1 MQNSGLEENTE
12 QPSDSSRFARTQLK
26 QNAMYLYFE
35 DDGAFK
41 AGTVLSQAGSA
52 YQVELTTG
60 RRSKIK
66 ASHVFFPF
74 ETPSASELIARIPE
88 AAAEL
93 DPAFLWEAAPAEE
106 FSFKDLAQEYWGE
119 KPSPVELAALLTVLH
134 ANPVYFYR
142 KGRGVYR
149 KAPAEILSKA
159 LEALERKRRMEE
171 QKKVWT
177 AEMVEGKLP
186 EAIGRQALTL
196 LLSPDKNG
204 IEWKALS
211 DAAAETRQTPLRLML
226 ALGGIASPWRW
237 HVDSFYTANFP
248 HGRGFPAGLP
258 EPPAD
263 TWEELPIADVDAF
276 SIDDL
281 TTTEVDDAASIEHLE
296 GGITRVGIHI
306 AAPALMIQKDSPLD
320 TVAKTRMSTVYAP
333 GLKTTML
340 PENWIKA
347 SSLDEGHL
355 VPCISLYVWVKDDTF
370 AVERTETRLER
381 ITLKA
386 NLRYDKIDDLVTEE
400 AIAADALTIP
410 YAHEIAWLWHFAK
423 RLQHGREEVRG
434 RPEPTGRV
442 DWYFALEGEGEDA
455 VIHVKGRRRG
465 APLDLLVAELM
476 IFANSTWGLW
486 LEEHGTPGIYRSQ
499 RMGRVRMSTSPGPH
513 DGLGVER
520 YAWSTSPLRR
530 YVDLV
535 NQRQMIAVLRGET
548 APYGRTDVDLFTI
561 VSQFEA
567 IYGLYSDFQT
577 RMERYW
583 SLRWILQEKLTSIEA
598 IVVKGDLVRID
609 GLPFMQR
616 VPGLTEDLPRGRK
629 VELRILGCD
638 LVDLVMDARLVKVL
652 DEAITPEEEAALEES
667 LNEASEAA
675 EAAEEVKEAK
685 AAEHAAQ
692 ADAAQVLSA
701 SN

>member
-276 SIDDL
+276 SIDDS

-476 IFANSTWGLW
+476 ISPTALGAFGSKSMAPRAFIVRSAWG
-486 LEEHGTPGIYRSQ
+486 
-499 RMGRVRMSTSPGPH
+499 VC
-513 DGLGVER
+513 
-520 YAWSTSPLRR
+520 A
-530 YVDLV
+530 
-535 NQRQMIAVLRGET
+535 
-548 APYGRTDVDLFTI
+548 
-561 VSQFEA
+561 
-567 IYGLYSDFQT
+567 
-577 RMERYW
+577 
-583 SLRWILQEKLTSIEA
+583 
-598 IVVKGDLVRID
+598 
-609 GLPFMQR
+609 
-616 VPGLTEDLPRGRK
+616 
-629 VELRILGCD
+629 
-638 LVDLVMDARLVKVL
+638 
-652 DEAITPEEEAALEES
+652 
-667 LNEASEAA
+667 
-675 EAAEEVKEAK
+675 
-685 AAEHAAQ
+685 
-692 ADAAQVLSA
+692 
-701 SN
+701 